1 MGSPEG
7 FVSHVPIQQGEN
19 TMTCKRIVVLVVAVL
34 CSAASA
40 FAQSSG
46 NTNFSYSGD
55 STACVDAAG
64 ALNGGGVS
72 VLKTALKVSS
82 GNGVAIV
89 VRPSAVTGLL
99 TDVTVKGSQG
109 GGTQTQ
115 SAQASVTAT
124 VKVTPLSGQP
134 DPKVTPSVP
143 ITYDDRFLQ
152 ISTNLFNV
160 LSACTVDVPCFF
172 TINETTLAAHSFDF
186 VVQNLQSG
194 AYGIE
199 VDFATSGAVTAGG
212 TALECVGPVVITAT
226 QVKMFQQSTGITF

>member
-1 MGSPEG
+1 M
-7 FVSHVPIQQGEN
+7 N
-19 TMTCKRIVVLVVAVL
+19 RKRLVVLAAAVL
-34 CSAASA
+34 WSAAGAS
-40 FAQSSG
+40 AQSSG

-55 STACVDAAG
+55 GTACVDAAG

-99 TDVTVKGSQG
+99 TNVTLKGSQG
-109 GGTQTQ
+109 GGTQTG
-115 SAQASVTAT
+115 SAQASVTAS
-124 VKVTPLSGQP
+124 VKVTALSGQP
-134 DPKVTPSVP
+134 APSVTPSVP
-143 ITYDDRFLQ
+143 VTYDDRFLQ

-172 TINETTLAAHSFDF
+172 TINETTLSAHSFDF
-186 VVQNLQSG
+186 LVQNLQSG
-194 AYGIE
+194 NYGIE
-199 VDFATSGAVTAGG
+199 VDFATNGSITTGG
-212 TALECVGPVVITAT
+212 TALECVGPVIITAT

>member
-1 MGSPEG
+1 MK
-7 FVSHVPIQQGEN
+7 FN
-19 TMTCKRIVVLVVAVL
+19 RIAALVAGL
-34 CSAASA
+34 LSFAAGA

-46 NTNFSYSGD
+46 NSNFSYSGD
-55 STACVDAAG
+55 GTACVDAAG

-72 VLKTALKVSS
+72 VLKTGLKVSS

-99 TDVTVKGSQG
+99 TNVSLKGSQG
-109 GGTQTQ
+109 GGTQTG
-115 SAQASVTAT
+115 SAQASVTAS
-124 VKVTPLSGQP
+124 VKVTALSGQP
-134 DPKVTPSVP
+134 APSVTPSVP

-172 TINETTLAAHSFDF
+172 TLNETTLSAHSFDF
-186 VVQNLQSG
+186 LVQNLQSG
-194 AYGIE
+194 DYGIE
-199 VDFATSGAVTAGG
+199 VDFATSGSITTGG

>member
-1 MGSPEG
+1 MK
-7 FVSHVPIQQGEN
+7 FN
-19 TMTCKRIVVLVVAVL
+19 RIAALVAGL
-34 CSAASA
+34 LSFAAGA

-55 STACVDAAG
+55 GTACVDAAG
-64 ALNGGGVS
+64 ALSGGGVS

-109 GGTQTQ
+109 GGTQTE
-115 SAQASVTAT
+115 SAQASVTAS
-124 VKVTPLSGQP
+124 VKVTSLSGQP
-134 DPKVTPSVP
+134 PATVTPGVP

-160 LSACTVDVPCFF
+160 LSACTVLAPCFF

-194 AYGIE
+194 NYGLE
-199 VDFATSGAVTAGG
+199 VDFATSGSVTAGG

-226 QVKMFQQSTGITF
+226 QVKMFQQSTGISF

>member
-1 MGSPEG
+1 M
-7 FVSHVPIQQGEN
+7 N
-19 TMTCKRIVVLVVAVL
+19 CKWIMAM
-34 CSAASA
+34 AAALLLFSTGA
-40 FAQSSG
+40 SAQSSG

-55 STACVDAAG
+55 GTACVDAAG
-64 ALNGGGVS
+64 ALVGGGVS

-82 GNGVAIV
+82 GNGLAII

-99 TDVTVKGSQG
+99 TNVTVKGSG
-109 GGTQTQ
+109 GGGNQTE
-115 SAQASVTAT
+115 SAQASVTAS

-134 DPKVTPSVP
+134 APTVTPSVP

-160 LSACTVDVPCFF
+160 LSTCTVLAPCFF

-186 VVQNLQSG
+186 VIQNLQSG
-194 AYGIE
+194 NYGIE
-199 VDFATSGAVTAGG
+199 VDFATSGVVSAGG

-226 QVKMFQQSTGITF
+226 QVKMFQQSTGISF

>member
-1 MGSPEG
+1 M
-7 FVSHVPIQQGEN
+7 N
-19 TMTCKRIVVLVVAVL
+19 CKRILVLAAAML
-34 CSAASA
+34 CTAAGA

-55 STACVDAAG
+55 GTACVDAAG

-99 TDVTVKGSQG
+99 TDVTLKGSQG
-109 GGTQTQ
+109 GGTQTG

-124 VKVTPLSGQP
+124 VKLTPLSGQP
-134 DPKVTPSVP
+134 APMITPSVP

-172 TINETTLAAHSFDF
+172 TINETTLSAHSFDF
-186 VVQNLQSG
+186 VAQNLQSG
-194 AYGIE
+194 NYEIE
-199 VDFATSGAVTAGG
+199 VDFATSGSMTAGG

-226 QVKMFQQSTGITF
+226 QVKMFQQSTGISF